1 MEQAVLPDFVT
12 EIGPYAFR
20 DDIRLEKIV
29 IPASLRQWDRS
40 VIRRCP
46 GLREIENH
54 SGLVCEAYQYDKC
67 ITGGG

>member
-1 MEQAVLPDFVT
+1 MICGVCL
-12 EIGPYAFR
+12 IGPYVFG
-20 DDIRLEKIV
+20 DDIRLEKSV
-29 IPASLRQWDRS
+29 ISAFLRQWDQS